1 MKEVKDNESG
11 VESHELHN
19 DRFSARIYI
28 MRKDETEEMNKL
40 HQAEVALEKF
50 GIRLS
55 VGPSRYQDSKGFLAC
70 VLNVHI
76 DSEITSRGAGRHT
89 EVSGFTLED
98 VDHMLADGLSPQE
111 IADKGQMSLATFYRR
126 RKKALALKDA
136 GHIAANIPF

>member
-1 MKEVKDNESG
+1 MKDLKVTES
-11 VESHELHN
+11 SIKPCDLPLN
-19 DRFSARIYI
+19 RFSARIYI
-28 MRKDETEEMNKL
+28 KRKDETEEMNKL